1 MNKLEKLNKLINK
14 KYKDIKVNSKDDI
27 AFLSG
32 EVNDYDTKVNIGFI
46 AAKSKLFTHIV
57 NEIKVKGLKDIPTRV
72 PSIKDKTLDKKKV
85 DVLVIGG
92 GITGCAILRELS
104 KYNLSTLLI
113 DKEEDVAMHA
123 SSRNDGN
130 VHVGV
135 DLKHDSKKL
144 MYLKRS
150 QKVYEEMCKD
160 LDVEFLRTGQGI
172 ALTSRKLIL
181 PVKLYLKLKIKKNG
195 LDNIEFCN
203 KKKIHEYEPNL
214 ADNVCYGVMFHN
226 AGEVN
231 PYGLTIALAESS
243 IINGAKVSLNT
254 YAKKIN
260 VKNNHIE
267 SVETNRGTIYPK
279 VVINAAGTFAE
290 DIAIMAND
298 HFYSIHP
305 RKGLDV
311 IIDKKKFKYLS
322 RASVSV
328 LHLGSAGGKSHSK
341 GGGVVQTVDQNTLV
355 GPDAIEQPYKEDFST
370 DISSINKVMDK
381 QVEVYKKLSKGDII
395 TYFAGVRAATYE
407 EDFIVEKGKWINNIV
422 HAAGIQSPG
431 ITCAPA
437 IAEDVA
443 KYTIEELGNNVAKK
457 DNWIKTRKGIVNTR
471 KLSDIERDKLIQKN
485 PDYGLIVCRCEEISK
500 GEIID
505 AIHSVLPATTIDGI
519 KRRVRA
525 GMGRCQGGFCQEHIV
540 EILAKENKL
549 KLEDI
554 CKKGDGHILVG
565 DIKGDLK

>member
-1 MNKLEKLNKLINK
+1 MNKLDKLTKIIHRKYNGIN
-14 KYKDIKVNSKDDI
+14 VTSKEDI
-27 AFLSG
+27 AYLSG
-32 EVNDYDTKVNIGFI
+32 EVNDYESKVDIGFK
-46 AAKSKLFTHIV
+46 AAKTKLFNHIV
-57 NEIKVKGLKDIPTRV
+57 NNITVKGLKNIPTRI
-72 PSIKDKTLDKKKV
+72 PSIKDKSLDKKNV

-130 VHVGV
+130 VHVGI
-135 DLKHDSKKL
+135 DLKADSKKL

-172 ALTSRKLIL
+172 ALTSRKII
-181 PVKLYLKLKIKKNG
+181 PFVKLYLKHKIRKNG
-195 LDNIEFCN
+195 IDNIEFCN
-203 KKKIHEYEPNL
+203 KQKIHEYEPNL
-214 ADNVCYGVMFHN
+214 ADNVVYGVIFHN

-231 PYGLTIALAESS
+231 PYGLTIALAESA

-254 YAKKIN
+254 YASKIN

-267 SVETNRGTIYPK
+267 SVVTNRGTIYPK
-279 VVINAAGTFAE
+279 VVINAAGTFSE
-290 DIAIMAND
+290 EIAKLAGD
-298 HFYSIHP
+298 HYFSIHP

-322 RASVSV
+322 RGSISV
-328 LHLGSAGGKSHSK
+328 LHLGSTGGKSHSK

-355 GPDAIEQPYKEDFST
+355 GPDAVEQPYLEDFST
-370 DISSINKVMDK
+370 DMSSINKVMDK
-381 QVEVYKKLSKGDII
+381 QIEVYKKLSKGDII

-407 EDFIVEKGKWINNIV
+407 EDFIVEKGKWINNII

-443 KYTIEELGNNVAKK
+443 KFTIEVLGNVTKK
-457 DNWIKTRKGIVNTR
+457 DNWIKNRKGIVNTR
-471 KLSDIERDKLIQKN
+471 KLSDIERDKLIKKN
-485 PDYGLIVCRCEEISK
+485 SDYGLIVCRCEEISK
-500 GEIID
+500 GEILD

-540 EILAKENKL
+540 EILAKEKKV

-554 CKKGDGHILVG
+554 CKKGDGHILIG

>member
-1 MNKLEKLNKLINK
+1 MNKLKKLTKIINK
-14 KYKDIKVNSKDDI
+14 KYKDIKLSSIEDI
-27 AFLSG
+27 VYLSG
-32 EVNDYDTKVNIGFI
+32 EVNDYESKVNIGFM
-46 AAKSKLFTHIV
+46 AAKTKLFSHIV
-57 NEIKVKGLKDIPTRV
+57 NKIKVKGLKEIPVRV
-72 PSIKDKTLDKKKV
+72 PSLKDNKLNNKKV

-104 KYNLSTLLI
+104 KYNLSSLLI

-135 DLKHDSKKL
+135 DLKANSKKI

-181 PVKLYLKLKIKKNG
+181 PVKLYLKYKIHKNG
-195 LDNIEFCN
+195 IDNIEFCN
-203 KKKIHEYEPNL
+203 KKKIHQYEPNL
-214 ADNVCYGVMFHN
+214 ADNVCYGVIFHN

-231 PYGLTIALAESS
+231 PYGLTIALAENA
-243 IINGAKVSLNT
+243 ITNGAEVSLNT
-254 YAKKIN
+254 YASKIN
-260 VKNNHIE
+260 VKNNHIV
-267 SVETNRGTIYPK
+267 SVETNRGIIYPK
-279 VVINAAGTFAE
+279 VVINAAGAFSDNIAE
-290 DIAIMAND
+290 MAQD
-298 HFYSIHP
+298 HFFSIHP

-311 IIDKKKFKYLS
+311 IIDKKAFKYLS
-322 RASVSV
+322 NASVSV
-328 LHLGSAGGKSHSK
+328 LHLGSTGGKSHSK

-355 GPDAIEQPYKEDFST
+355 GPDAVEQPYKEDFST
-370 DISSINKVMDK
+370 SMPSINKVMDK
-381 QVEVYKKLSKGDII
+381 QIEVYKKLAKKDII

-431 ITCAPA
+431 VTCAPT

-443 KYTIEELGNNVAKK
+443 KFVIEELGNKVTKK
-457 DNWIKTRKGIVNTR
+457 DKWFKTRKGIVQTR
-471 KLSDIERDKLIQKN
+471 KLSDEERDALIKKN
-485 PDYGLIVCRCEEISK
+485 PNYGLIVCRCEEISK
-500 GEIID
+500 GEILD

-525 GMGRCQGGFCQEHIV
+525 GMGRCQGGFCQEHIL
-540 EILAKENKL
+540 EILAKENNL

-554 CKKGDGHILVG
+554 CKKGDGHILKG